1 MAQTASPVSH
11 FILFP
16 VLGTD
21 ACAPGDH
28 DGWAINACQE
38 GGHEVYAGTISDDHD
53 PAEVLH
59 QLTLGYPEAM
69 GKVSVRWIDEAG
81 ATQETQPGSPED
93 VMDELM
99 QVVCDETPDDAENT
113 DDHPLEEART
123 FLDELSQLRL
133 GDPEP

>member
-1 MAQTASPVSH
+1 MAQTPSPVSH

-16 VLGTD
+16 VLGRD
-21 ACAPGDH
+21 ACAAGAH

-38 GGHEVYAGTISDDHD
+38 GGHEIYAGTVDGD
-53 PAEVLH
+53 PTEVLH
-59 QLTLGYPEAM
+59 QLSQGYPEAK
-69 GKVSVRWIDEAG
+69 GKVTVRWIDEAG
-81 ATQETQPGSPED
+81 ETRQTKPGSPED

-99 QVVCDETPDDAENT
+99 QVVCDQTPDDAENT

-123 FLDELSQLRL
+123 FLDELSQIRQ